1 MSIEMSSYYE
11 LSDDEKQRSLELFKE
26 HNGNL
31 IKVIRE
37 LWNDPTEKGTTA
49 RGRAIREFWI
59 QRGLK
64 YRTKVKERKI
74 KTVKQASQP
83 VAPVVKES
91 PVKTQPMNSKS
102 DAKAFLSV
110 EEQDFIKRHYTP
122 DLTKK
127 EVAKIIWPE
136 ESKRRNFFE
145 SEKFVLMSE
154 FINNEFEQINLR
166 DDVLVEKYSP
176 PRVLSSLVKKINK
189 IVMKEFD
196 AEKLSMQDKKCL
208 ERLLTYL
215 AAPRF
220 IQVINSYATREARD
234 LFESEYIRSSWDKP
248 DLTADELNLY
258 INVCM
263 DYVNLREIE
272 IQKQKLN
279 QMFDETEGQNDLT
292 MRLTEMLKTKA
303 EEYNQCT
310 NRIDKMLAK
319 LNGERSKRIQ
329 NQHQRNASI
338 ISLVQLFQDEQERKL
353 MIQMADMQKK
363 VVYEEADKMEKM
375 SEWKARV
382 LGISKNDAI

>member
-1 MSIEMSSYYE
+1 MNNQMASHYQ
-11 LSDDEKQRSLELFKE
+11 LSEEEKQRSLDLFKK
-26 HNGNL
+26 HDGNL

-37 LWNDPTEKGTTA
+37 LWNSPNEKGTTS

-59 QRGLK
+59 ERGLK
-64 YRTKVKERKI
+64 YRTKVKERKLTASPLPPQPII
-74 KTVKQASQP
+74 KTTAHSDYT
-83 VAPVVKES
+83 E
-91 PVKTQPMNSKS
+91 KS
-102 DAKAFLSV
+102 DAKPFLSL

-136 ESKRRNFFE
+136 ESKRRKFFE
-145 SEKFVLMSE
+145 SQKFVLMSE
-154 FINNEFEQINLR
+154 FINNEFDQINLR
-166 DDVLVEKYSP
+166 DEVVSEKYSA
-176 PRVLSSLVKKINK
+176 PRALTTLIRKINK

-208 ERLLTYL
+208 EKLLTYL
-215 AAPRF
+215 SAPRF
-220 IQVINSYATREARD
+220 IQVINSYITKEARD

-248 DLTADELNLY
+248 DLTSDELNLY

>member
-1 MSIEMSSYYE
+1 MNNQMASHYQ
-11 LSDDEKQRSLELFKE
+11 LSEEEKQKSLDLFKK
-26 HNGNL
+26 HDGNL

-37 LWNDPTEKGTTA
+37 LWNSPNEKGTTS

-59 QRGLK
+59 ERGLK
-64 YRTKVKERKI
+64 YRTKVKERKL
-74 KTVKQASQP
+74 TTSPSQP
-83 VAPVVKES
+83 
-91 PVKTQPMNSKS
+91 QPIIRTTAHSDYTEKS
-102 DAKAFLSV
+102 DAKPFLSL
-110 EEQDFIKRHYTP
+110 EEQEFIKRHYTP

-136 ESKRRNFFE
+136 ESKRRKFFE
-145 SEKFVLMSE
+145 SQKFVLMSE
-154 FINNEFEQINLR
+154 FINDEFDQINLR
-166 DDVLVEKYSP
+166 DEVVSEKYSA
-176 PRVLSSLVKKINK
+176 PRALTTLIRKINK
-189 IVMKEFD
+189 IIMKEFNV
-196 AEKLSMQDKKCL
+196 EKLSMQDRKCL
-208 ERLLTYL
+208 EKLLTYL
-215 AAPRF
+215 SAPRF
-220 IQVINSYATREARD
+220 IQVINSYITKEARD

-248 DLTADELNLY
+248 DLTSDELNLY

>member
-1 MSIEMSSYYE
+1 MNNQMASHYQ
-11 LSDDEKQRSLELFKE
+11 LSEEEKQRSLDLFKK
-26 HNGNL
+26 HDGNL

-37 LWNDPTEKGTTA
+37 LWNSPDEKGTTS

-59 QRGLK
+59 ERGLK
-64 YRTKVKERKI
+64 YRTKVKERKLKTSPLPPQPTI
-74 KTVKQASQP
+74 KTTAHSDYI
-83 VAPVVKES
+83 E
-91 PVKTQPMNSKS
+91 KS
-102 DAKAFLSV
+102 DAKPFLSL
-110 EEQDFIKRHYTP
+110 EEQEFIKRHYTP

-127 EVAKIIWPE
+127 EIAKIIWPE
-136 ESKRRNFFE
+136 ESKRRKFFE
-145 SEKFVLMSE
+145 SQKFVLMSE
-154 FINNEFEQINLR
+154 FINNEFDQINLR
-166 DDVLVEKYSP
+166 DEVVSEKYSA
-176 PRVLSSLVKKINK
+176 PRALTTLIRKINK

-196 AEKLSMQDKKCL
+196 VEKLSMQDRKCL
-208 ERLLTYL
+208 EKLLTYL
-215 AAPRF
+215 SAPRF
-220 IQVINSYATREARD
+220 IQVINSYITKEARD

-248 DLTADELNLY
+248 DLTSDELNLY

>member
-1 MSIEMSSYYE
+1 MASHYQ
-11 LSDDEKQRSLELFKE
+11 LSEEEKQRSLDLFKK
-26 HNGNL
+26 HDGNL

-37 LWNDPTEKGTTA
+37 LWNSPNEKGTTS

-59 QRGLK
+59 ERGLK
-64 YRTKVKERKI
+64 YRTKVKERKLTTSPLPPQPII
-74 KTVKQASQP
+74 KTTAHSDYT
-83 VAPVVKES
+83 E
-91 PVKTQPMNSKS
+91 KS
-102 DAKAFLSV
+102 DAKPFLSL

-136 ESKRRNFFE
+136 ESKRRKFFE
-145 SEKFVLMSE
+145 SQKFVLMSE
-154 FINNEFEQINLR
+154 FINNEFDQINLR
-166 DDVLVEKYSP
+166 DEVVSEKYSA
-176 PRVLSSLVKKINK
+176 PRALTTLIRKINK

-208 ERLLTYL
+208 EKLLTYL
-215 AAPRF
+215 SAPRF
-220 IQVINSYATREARD
+220 IQVINSYITKEARD

-248 DLTADELNLY
+248 DLTSDELNLY

>member
-1 MSIEMSSYYE
+1 MNNQMASHYQ
-11 LSDDEKQRSLELFKE
+11 LSEEEKQRSLDLFKK
-26 HNGNL
+26 HDGNL

-37 LWNDPTEKGTTA
+37 LWNSPNEKGTTS

-59 QRGLK
+59 ERGLK
-64 YRTKVKERKI
+64 YRTKVKERKLTTSPLPPQPII
-74 KTVKQASQP
+74 KTTAHSDYT
-83 VAPVVKES
+83 E
-91 PVKTQPMNSKS
+91 KS
-102 DAKAFLSV
+102 DAKPFLSL

-136 ESKRRNFFE
+136 ESKRRKFFE
-145 SEKFVLMSE
+145 SQKFVLMSE
-154 FINNEFEQINLR
+154 FINNEFDQINLR
-166 DDVLVEKYSP
+166 DEVVSEKYSA
-176 PRVLSSLVKKINK
+176 PRALTTLIRKINK

-208 ERLLTYL
+208 EKLLTYL
-215 AAPRF
+215 SAPRF
-220 IQVINSYATREARD
+220 IQVINSYITKEARD

-248 DLTADELNLY
+248 DLTSDELNLY

-382 LGISKNDAI
+382 LG

>member
-1 MSIEMSSYYE
+1 MASHYQ
-11 LSDDEKQRSLELFKE
+11 LSEEEKQRILDLFKK
-26 HNGNL
+26 HDGNL

-37 LWNDPTEKGTTA
+37 LWNSPDEKGTTS

-59 QRGLK
+59 EQGLK
-64 YRTKVKERKI
+64 YRTKVKERKQKTSTLPPQPII
-74 KTVKQASQP
+74 KTTAHSDYT
-83 VAPVVKES
+83 E
-91 PVKTQPMNSKS
+91 KS
-102 DAKAFLSV
+102 DAKPFLSL
-110 EEQDFIKRHYTP
+110 EEQEFIKRHYTP

-136 ESKRRNFFE
+136 ESKRRKFFE
-145 SEKFVLMSE
+145 SQKFVLMSE
-154 FINNEFEQINLR
+154 FINDEFDQINLR
-166 DDVLVEKYSP
+166 DEVVSEKYSA
-176 PRVLSSLVKKINK
+176 PRVLTTLIRKINK

-196 AEKLSMQDKKCL
+196 VEKLSMQDRKCL
-208 ERLLTYL
+208 EKLLTYL
-215 AAPRF
+215 SAPRF
-220 IQVINSYATREARD
+220 IQVINSYITKEARD

-248 DLTADELNLY
+248 DLTTDELNLY

-363 VVYEEADKMEKM
+363 VVYEEADRLEQM
-375 SEWKARV
+375 SDWKARV

>member
-1 MSIEMSSYYE
+1 MNNQMASHYQ
-11 LSDDEKQRSLELFKE
+11 LSEEEKQRSLDLFKK
-26 HNGNL
+26 HDGNL

-37 LWNDPTEKGTTA
+37 LWNSPDEKGTTS

-59 QRGLK
+59 EQGLK
-64 YRTKVKERKI
+64 YRTKVKERKL
-74 KTVKQASQP
+74 KTSPLPPQP
-83 VAPVVKES
+83 IIRTTAHSDYAE
-91 PVKTQPMNSKS
+91 KS
-102 DAKAFLSV
+102 DAKPFLSL
-110 EEQDFIKRHYTP
+110 EEQEFIKRHYTP

-136 ESKRRNFFE
+136 ESKRRKFFE
-145 SEKFVLMSE
+145 SQKFVLMSE
-154 FINNEFEQINLR
+154 FINNEFDQINLR
-166 DDVLVEKYSP
+166 DEVVSEKYST
-176 PRVLSSLVKKINK
+176 PRALTTLIKKINK

-196 AEKLSMQDKKCL
+196 VEKLSMQDRKCL
-208 ERLLTYL
+208 EKLLTYL
-215 AAPRF
+215 SAPRF
-220 IQVINSYATREARD
+220 IQVINSYITKEARD

-248 DLTADELNLY
+248 DLTTDELNLY

-363 VVYEEADKMEKM
+363 VVYEEADRLEQM
-375 SEWKARV
+375 SDWKARV

>member
-1 MSIEMSSYYE
+1 MNNQMASHYQ
-11 LSDDEKQRSLELFKE
+11 LSEEEKQRSLDLFKK
-26 HNGNL
+26 HDGNL

-37 LWNDPTEKGTTA
+37 LWNSPNEKGTTS

-59 QRGLK
+59 ERGLK
-64 YRTKVKERKI
+64 YRTKVKERKLTASPLPSQPII
-74 KTVKQASQP
+74 KTTAHSDYT
-83 VAPVVKES
+83 E
-91 PVKTQPMNSKS
+91 KS
-102 DAKAFLSV
+102 DAKPFLSL

-136 ESKRRNFFE
+136 ESKRRKFFE
-145 SEKFVLMSE
+145 SQKFVLMSE
-154 FINNEFEQINLR
+154 FINNEFDQINLR
-166 DDVLVEKYSP
+166 DEVVSEKYSA
-176 PRVLSSLVKKINK
+176 PRALTTLIRKINK

-208 ERLLTYL
+208 EKLLTYL
-215 AAPRF
+215 SAPRF
-220 IQVINSYATREARD
+220 IQVINSYITKEARD

-248 DLTADELNLY
+248 DLTSDELNLY

>member
-1 MSIEMSSYYE
+1 MKEPTSTYYV
-11 LSDDEKQRSLELFKE
+11 LSKEEKSKSLELFKK
-26 HNGNL
+26 HDGNL
-31 IKVIRE
+31 LLSIRE
-37 LWNDPTEKGTTA
+37 LFNDPKERGTTSK
-49 RGRAIREFWI
+49 GRAVREFWI
-59 QRGLK
+59 EKGLS
-64 YRTKVKERKI
+64 YRTKVRGA
-74 KTVKQASQP
+74 VS
-83 VAPVVKES
+83 APSSIPKSKMVLTAEEES
-91 PVKTQPMNSKS
+91 
-102 DAKAFLSV
+102 
-110 EEQDFIKRHYTP
+110 FIKKHYTP
-122 DLTKK
+122 ELTKK
-127 EVAKIIWPE
+127 EVAKIIWPD
-136 ESKRRNFFE
+136 ESKKRNFFDGQ
-145 SEKFVLMSE
+145 KFALMSDFVNKE
-154 FINNEFEQINLR
+154 FSSMNLR
-166 DDVLVEKYSP
+166 DDAITERYSP
-176 PRVLSSLVKKINK
+176 PRILSALIKRVSKI
-189 IVMKEFD
+189 IMKEFD
-196 AEKLSMQDKKCL
+196 SDKLSMQDKKHL
-208 ERLLTYL
+208 EKLLTYL

-220 IQVINSYATREARD
+220 NQVINSYATKESRD
-234 LFESEYIRSSWDKP
+234 LFEAEYIRSTWDKP
-248 DLTADELNLY
+248 DLTSDELNLY

-363 VVYEEADKMEKM
+363 IVYEEADQIEKM

>member
-1 MSIEMSSYYE
+1 
-11 LSDDEKQRSLELFKE
+11 
-26 HNGNL
+26 
-31 IKVIRE
+31 
-37 LWNDPTEKGTTA
+37 
-49 RGRAIREFWI
+49 
-59 QRGLK
+59 
-64 YRTKVKERKI
+64 
-74 KTVKQASQP
+74 
-83 VAPVVKES
+83 
-91 PVKTQPMNSKS
+91 
-102 DAKAFLSV
+102 
-110 EEQDFIKRHYTP
+110 
-122 DLTKK
+122 
-127 EVAKIIWPE
+127 
-136 ESKRRNFFE
+136 
-145 SEKFVLMSE
+145 MSE
-154 FINNEFEQINLR
+154 FINSEFDQINLR
-166 DDVLVEKYSP
+166 DEVVAEKYSP
-176 PRVLSSLVKKINK
+176 PRALTTLIRRINK
-189 IVMKEFD
+189 IIMKEFD
-196 AEKLSMQDKKCL
+196 IEKISIQDRKCL

-215 AAPRF
+215 SAPRF
-220 IQVINSYATREARD
+220 IQVINSYITKEARD

-248 DLTADELNLY
+248 DLTSDELNLY

-363 VVYEEADKMEKM
+363 VVYEEADRLEQM
-375 SEWKARV
+375 SDWKARV